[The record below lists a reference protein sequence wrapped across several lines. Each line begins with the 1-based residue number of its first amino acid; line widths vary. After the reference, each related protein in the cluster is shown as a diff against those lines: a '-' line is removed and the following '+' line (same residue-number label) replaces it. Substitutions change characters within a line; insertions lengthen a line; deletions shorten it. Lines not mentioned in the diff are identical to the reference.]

1 MKHGSCIILFVLNI
15 KQDHVKGKGV
25 HEPKVQM
32 AGAYTRLLSPPSP
45 PPPDQDGMLVHQRE
59 VCRRYPFIHRGK
71 DRDKVKWR
79 SLSKETT
86 RGARLNGSR
95 TSRSWVRGINRSA
108 TYAYTRRIIKIYSY
122 SIHKTLPSCRL
133 RLRPYI
139 CRLCNALIW

>member
-1 MKHGSCIILFVLNI
+1 MHRGYETWIMHHSFCVKHQIRPR
-15 KQDHVKGKGV
+15 KKVKVCTSQRSKWP
-25 HEPKVQM
+25 ELIPDSL
-32 AGAYTRLLSPPSP
+32 A
-45 PPPDQDGMLVHQRE
+45 PPDQDGMLVHQRE

-71 DRDKVKWR
+71 ERDKVKWR

-86 RGARLNGSR
+86 RRARLNGSR